1 MVYSAS
7 KRAAYISSLVNSNQG
22 GGNKKPGLFP
32 QVGKDSWTSIYYGQK
47 PGSCFTLTCLRRPRA
62 SDNACVSRPVGSLV
76 VNPRFLC

>member
-1 MVYSAS
+1 MVYSGT

-32 QVGKDSWTSIYYGQK
+32 QVGKDSWTSIYYGEK
-47 PGSCFTLTCLRRPRA
+47 PGSCLTLTCLNRA
-62 SDNACVSRPVGSLV
+62 RGGRVCVSRPVGSLV

>member
-1 MVYSAS
+1 MVLSGS
-7 KRAAYISSLVNSNQG
+7 KKTAYISSLVNSNQQ

-47 PGSCFTLTCLRRPRA
+47 PGSCFTLACLNRYNGRRV
-62 SDNACVSRPVGSLV
+62 CVSRPVGSMV